1 MDNYGKLEEI
11 VSVPNFIQK
20 YVTIE
25 TEHFSNAILVDFC
38 NIIKNAEYFINHVD
52 NHEEY
57 IFNVG
62 ENNYTVKRFIEF
74 YLDKS
79 SLKSDLSCKYEEE
92 LDLAES
98 VSNEVFIVR
107 FEDKI
112 SALCLIKYENELLYF
127 QLM

>member
-1 MDNYGKLEEI
+1 MDNCGKLEEI
-11 VSVPNFIQK
+11 VSVPTFIQK
-20 YVTIE
+20 YIE
-25 TEHFSNAILVDFC
+25 KEAEHFSNVILVDFC
-38 NIIKNAEYFINHVD
+38 NIIKNAKYSINHVN

-79 SLKSDLSCKYEEE
+79 LLKNDLSCRYEEE
-92 LDLAES
+92 LDLPKS
-98 VSNEVFIVR
+98 VSNEVFIIK

-112 SALCLIKYENELLYF
+112 SALSLIKYESQSLYF